1 MQGEVLSLM
10 KLQIGTSH
18 FLLSLGLILCISFR
32 AAAQAPAGTSAPSK
46 EEKQERGPT
55 LYESFEGSSN
65 TDGQFMSLNSAA
77 GYVFNK
83 HFSWDLGVPI
93 IFTRGTTA
101 TGSKVSTNG
110 LGDIYTDFR
119 LGFKNPAVNYV
130 TTLTGAAPTGDTK
143 KGLSTGRATFDWGN
157 NFSREFDR
165 WTPFANLGVGN
176 SLYNTSFFHRSFLTL
191 GRVAH
196 FEAGTGYDLGHSVS
210 VSALAYDV
218 APWGQQKVFSRL
230 VTRSSG
236 GAGGVTR
243 HGRVFE
249 NAAETTGSAS
259 LVRDNGFAAAL
270 DVTPVR
276 ALDFELAYSRSVH
289 FQLNTISFGVG
300 MNLSSLFRKPA
311 AH

>member
-1 MQGEVLSLM
+1 FLKRATHFFLVL
-10 KLQIGTSH
+10 G
-18 FLLSLGLILCISFR
+18 CIFFFPFG
-32 AAAQAPAGTSAPSK
+32 AAAQAPAGTAAPSK

-65 TDGQFMSLNSAA
+65 TDGQFMDLNSAA
-77 GYVFNK
+77 GYIFNE
-83 HFSWDLGVPI
+83 HFSWDLGIPI
-93 IFTRGTTA
+93 FFTRGTTS

-119 LGFKNPAVNYV
+119 LAFKNPAVNYV
-130 TTLTGAAPTGDTK
+130 TTLTGAAPTGDPK

-157 NFSREFDR
+157 NFSREFGR

-176 SLYNTSFFHRSFLTL
+176 SLYNTSFFHRSFITL
-191 GRVAH
+191 GKVAH
-196 FEAGTGYDLGHSVS
+196 FEAGTEYDLGHSVS

-230 VTRSSG
+230 VTRTSG
-236 GAGGVTR
+236 GAGGVVR
-243 HGRVFE
+243 HNRVFE
-249 NAAETTGSAS
+249 NSVETTGGAS

-270 DVTPVR
+270 DVNPVR
-276 ALDFELAYSRSVH
+276 ALIFELAYSRSVH

-311 AH
+311 GH